1 MNSPFISAFLPA
13 AVALVMVGLGLSLTV
28 QDFLDVRNHRRAAAV
43 TMALQLVV
51 LPALCFGLMLALQVP
66 PVLASGMMLLAASPG
81 GTISSLFSHL
91 FGGDV
96 ALNVTLTAVNSVIA
110 VVSIPLVTNLGLAYF
125 QPDLGGGGQVTLQ
138 FGKMLQVFAIVLV
151 PVAVGMLLR
160 RYRPSLA
167 TVLDRPV
174 RIGSSVVLALAVL
187 ASIFSERANLP
198 GYIAD
203 VGPAVLLF
211 CALNLALGFVVP
223 RAVRVARPQAIA
235 ASFEIGA
242 HNATLA
248 ITIAVSVLHSSQ
260 LAVPA
265 AVYGVF
271 MIPVAALFGRLLTC
285 ASKETR
291 QGGRASRRTA
301 H

>member
-1 MNSPFISAFLPA
+1 MNSPFISAFLPI

-28 QDFLDVRNHRRAAAV
+28 QDFIAVRTHRRAVAV

-51 LPALCFGLMLALQVP
+51 LPALCFGLMLVLQVP
-66 PVLASGMMLLAASPG
+66 SVLAAGMMLLAASPG

-96 ALNVTLTAVNSVIA
+96 ALNITLTAANSVIA
-110 VVSIPLVTNLGLAYF
+110 IVSIPLVTNLGLAYF
-125 QPDLGGGGQVTLQ
+125 DPDLGGGQVTLQ

-167 TVLDRPV
+167 AALDRPV

-187 ASIFSERANLP
+187 GSIFSERAELP

-203 VGPAVLLF
+203 VGPAVLVF
-211 CALNLALGFVVP
+211 CALNLVLGFAVP

-248 ITIAVSVLHSSQ
+248 ITIAVGVLDSSA

-265 AVYGVF
+265 AVYGAF
-271 MIPVAALFGRLLTC
+271 MIPVAALFGRLL
-285 ASKETR
+285 A
-291 QGGRASRRTA
+291 RTGKPTSA
-301 H
+301 AVGHAG